1 MSLVRSPVSLQG
13 AAPAVS
19 QPPAERDRRAPLT
32 VIQPGTGWQGFGVA
46 ELWSYRE
53 LLYFLVWRD
62 VKVRYKQTVLGVA
75 WAVIQPL
82 FTMLI
87 FTVVFG
93 TIGGLDRRVQAP
105 YPVFAYAG
113 ILLWAFFSGAVT
125 QSAQSLIASSHLISK
140 VYFPRLIIPIAA
152 VGGELVDLGISCL
165 MMFGLVLGHGL
176 PLTTRALLLP
186 LFIGASLL
194 AALGVGTLLSALTV
208 AYRDFRYVTGFL
220 IQTWMFVSPVAYPL
234 EVIPPRWQLLYAL
247 NPMVGPISGC
257 RSALLGEAFQ
267 WGPIAVSAAAAF
279 LLFLLGTAY
288 FRRVERRFADI
299 V

>member
-19 QPPAERDRRAPLT
+19 QPPAERERRAPLT

-165 MMFGLVLGHGL
+165 MMFGLVLGYGL
-176 PLTTRALLLP
+176 PLTARALLLP

>member
-1 MSLVRSPVSLQG
+1 MTRRSRALS
-13 AAPAVS
+13 AEA
-19 QPPAERDRRAPLT
+19 QPEVPRT
-32 VIQPGTGWQGFGVA
+32 VIKPSRGWISLGLKEVW
-46 ELWSYRE
+46 EYRE

-105 YPVFAYAG
+105 YPVVAYAG

-140 VYFPRLIIPIAA
+140 VYFPRLTIPIAA

-267 WGPIAVSAAAAF
+267 WGPIAVSAAASF
-279 LLFLLGTAY
+279 LLFLLGTVY

>member
-267 WGPIAVSAAAAF
+267 WGPIAVSAAASF
-279 LLFLLGTAY
+279 LLFLLGTVY

>member
-1 MSLVRSPVSLQG
+1 VSLARSPVPAQE
-13 AAPAVS
+13 AAATVS
-19 QPPAERDRRAPLT
+19 RPPAEADHRAPVT
-32 VIQPGTGWQGFGVA
+32 VIEPGGWRGLGMA

-53 LLYFLVWRD
+53 LLYFLIWRD

-113 ILLWAFFSGAVT
+113 ILLWTFFSGAVT

-140 VYFPRLIIPIAA
+140 VYFPRLIIPVAA

-165 MMFGLVLGHGL
+165 MMLGLLLGHGL
-176 PLTTRALLLP
+176 PLTPRAILLP
-186 LFIGASLL
+186 LFIAASLL

-234 EVIPPRWQLLYAL
+234 EVVPEPWRLLYAV
-247 NPMVGPISGC
+247 NPMVGPICGC
-257 RSALLGEAFQ
+257 RSALLGQPFP
-267 WGPIAVSAAAAF
+267 WGPMAISAASSVA
-279 LLFLLGTAY
+279 LLFVGIGY

>member
-1 MSLVRSPVSLQG
+1 VSLARSSASVRG
-13 AAPAVS
+13 AAPA
-19 QPPAERDRRAPLT
+19 APGVQAGREGRGPVT
-32 VIQPGTGWQGFGVA
+32 VIEPVTGWRGFGLG
-46 ELWSYRE
+46 EIWPYRE

-82 FTMLI
+82 FTVLI
-87 FTVVFG
+87 FTLIFG
-93 TIGGLDRRVQAP
+93 AIGGLDRRVQAP

-113 ILLWAFFSGAVT
+113 ILLWGFFSGAVT

-140 VYFPRLIIPIAA
+140 VYFPRLIIPMSAI
-152 VGGELVDLGISCL
+152 GGELVDLGISTL
-165 MMFGLVLGHGL
+165 MMLGLVLGHGL
-176 PLTTRALLLP
+176 PLAPRALLLP
-186 LFIGASLL
+186 LFIVASLL

-220 IQTWMFVSPVAYPL
+220 MQTWMFVSPVAYPL
-234 EVIPPRWQLLYAL
+234 EVVPERWRLLYAL
-247 NPMVGPISGC
+247 NPMVGPIGGC
-257 RSALLGEAFQ
+257 RSALLGEPFA
-267 WGPIAVSAAAAF
+267 WGTIAVSTASSIA
-279 LLFLLGTAY
+279 LLFLGIAY

>member
-1 MSLVRSPVSLQG
+1 MSLPRSSTTLRG
-13 AAPAVS
+13 AAPAA
-19 QPPAERDRRAPLT
+19 PGLPAERDRRST
-32 VIQPGTGWQGFGVA
+32 TIVIEPSAGWRGFGLN
-46 ELWSYRE
+46 ELWPYRE
-53 LLYFLVWRD
+53 LLFFLVWRD

-82 FTMLI
+82 LTMLL
-87 FTVVFG
+87 FTLVFG
-93 TIGGLDRRVQAP
+93 TIGGLDRRVQVP

-113 ILLWAFFSGAVT
+113 ILLWSFFSGAVT

-140 VYFPRLIIPIAA
+140 VYFPRLIIPMSA

-165 MMFGLVLGHGL
+165 MMIGLVLGHGL
-176 PLTTRALLLP
+176 PITPRALLLP
-186 LFIGASLL
+186 LFIGASLI

-220 IQTWMFVSPVAYPL
+220 MQTWMFVSPVAYPL
-234 EVIPPRWQLLYAL
+234 EVIPEHWRLLYAL

-257 RSALLGEAFQ
+257 RSALLGQEFQ
-267 WGPIAVSAAAAF
+267 WGVIAVSSAASVA
-279 LLFLLGTAY
+279 LVLMGIAY
-288 FRRVERRFADI
+288 FHRVERRFADI

>member
-234 EVIPPRWQLLYAL
+234 EVIPPRWQLVYAL

>member
-1 MSLVRSPVSLQG
+1 MSLARSPVSPRE
-13 AAPAVS
+13 AAATIS
-19 QPPAERDRRAPLT
+19 RPPAEADHRAPVT
-32 VIQPGTGWQGFGVA
+32 VIQPGGWRGLGMA

-53 LLYFLVWRD
+53 LLYFLIWRD

-93 TIGGLDRRVQAP
+93 TIGGLDRRVQVP

-113 ILLWAFFSGAVT
+113 ILLWTFFSGAVT

-140 VYFPRLIIPIAA
+140 VYFPRLIIPVAA

-165 MMFGLVLGHGL
+165 MMLGLMLGHGL
-176 PLTTRALLLP
+176 PITPRALLLP
-186 LFIGASLL
+186 LFIAASLL

-234 EVIPPRWQLLYAL
+234 EVVPEPWRLLYAV
-247 NPMVGPISGC
+247 NPMVGPIGGC
-257 RSALLGEAFQ
+257 RSALLGQPFQ
-267 WGPIAVSAAAAF
+267 WGPMAISAASSIA
-279 LLFLLGTAY
+279 LLVLGIGY